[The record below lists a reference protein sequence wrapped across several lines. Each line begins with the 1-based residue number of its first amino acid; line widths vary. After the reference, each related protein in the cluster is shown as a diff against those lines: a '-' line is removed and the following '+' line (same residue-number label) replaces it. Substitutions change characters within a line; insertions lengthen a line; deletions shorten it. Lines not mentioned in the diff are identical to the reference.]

1 MNLKAI
7 VASLMAVG
15 MLGAL
20 IVALFTQAPQAPT
33 EETTPPVASEVPSIS
48 GSADAFES
56 LYLLPKDSFAP
67 RIQAKAAN
75 GKLVDTQAF
84 QKKGEGTVVI
94 FYQGVF
100 CSVCAGQLEGF
111 QQKASE
117 FKKKGYNIIAISA
130 DTLPDAQARQG
141 KSGLS
146 FPVIPDPDR
155 SIISNYGAVNVTR
168 GNIAYPTVYVIDKA
182 GKVVFS
188 FADKEMT
195 RLSAEDLLKTISTL
209 NP

>member
-20 IVALFTQAPQAPT
+20 IVALFTQPTQAP
-33 EETTPPVASEVPSIS
+33 EEKTPTPSPSEVPSIS

-75 GKLVDTQAF
+75 GSLIDTQAF
-84 QKKGEGTVVI
+84 QKKGEGAVII

-130 DTLPDAQARQG
+130 DTLSDAQARQG

-155 SIISNYGAVNVTR
+155 TIISNYGAVNVTR
-168 GNIAYPTVYVIDKA
+168 GNIAYPAVYVIDKA
-182 GKVVFS
+182 GKVAFS
-188 FADKEMT
+188 FADKDMT
-195 RLSAEDLLKTISTL
+195 RLSADALLKEISTSK
-209 NP
+209 